1 MTAADTL
8 LQQAAAHLDAAADL
22 ADAGHTAHGH
32 ALAGQIRLNRA
43 GILPDLLAGDTPTG
57 PDTVTGRL
65 RAALACLDAID
76 PLDGP
81 PELPLWAWHL
91 AELARHEATNQ
102 GGRR

>member
-43 GILPDLLAGDTPTG
+43 GILLDFVTGDTPTG
-57 PDTVTGRL
+57 AETITGQL
-65 RAALACLDAID
+65 RAALVCVDAID

-81 PELPLWAWHL
+81 PDLPFWAWHL
-91 AELARHEATNQ
+91 AELARNQTSDQ